1 MSSEE
6 TLVEGGRVDANA
18 VFTFSRDD
26 MRRTTLSLRGYGP
39 CYTVDSDMGY
49 SRTNISRYGES
60 APLAVSETRGILPDK
75 ITFSGKE
82 RQRLRSW
89 LKFSTLTLFP
99 VTFEANGRTFIWRST
114 ADGKLSLHTSSPITD
129 SPIAWFTASRALTI
143 NGITSAQAAYLT
155 LRPEAIEIQDAAIIS
170 FLILEH
176 KSRISSPPP
185 QGSEGGQYVYYC
197 ESAVYDW
204 CRGRC
209 VHDAVCGEFD
219 APFIFPSSGP
229 GLWDVYFV
237 RECICEEGFGRH
249 RHRHRVF
256 NSYVASFEIWATRF
270 ALSCIIYQYRH
281 VASFRKP
288 EMQWPFRN
296 TRRFRRA

>member
-1 MSSEE
+1 MNSEE

-39 CYTVDSDMGY
+39 CYTVDSDLGY
-49 SRTNISRYGES
+49 SRTTISRYGES
-60 APLAVSETRGILPDK
+60 VPIAVSETRGILPDK

-99 VTFEANGRTFIWRST
+99 VTFEANRQPYIWRST
-114 ADGKLSLHTSSPITD
+114 ADE
-129 SPIAWFTASRALTI
+129 SPIAWFTASRTCTT
-143 NGITSAQAAYLT
+143 NGITVTQTAYLT

-197 ESAVYDW
+197 EYPISDW
-204 CRGRC
+204 SRGRYVHECC
-209 VHDAVCGEFD
+209 VGSLMRISTFH
-219 APFIFPSSGP
+219 P
-229 GLWDVYFV
+229 
-237 RECICEEGFGRH
+237 
-249 RHRHRVF
+249 
-256 NSYVASFEIWATRF
+256 
-270 ALSCIIYQYRH
+270 
-281 VASFRKP
+281 
-288 EMQWPFRN
+288 
-296 TRRFRRA
+296 